1 MGQTAASGREMM
13 DKILFLLGYFLHKK
27 QLPPYAGGRLPQEEA
42 PDMGKSPHS
51 AGVLPG
57 GGTKESPRVSR
68 GFPVKSGQRQD
79 MTDAAA
85 GRTGQEGD
93 PPPGG

>member
-27 QLPPYAGGRLPQEEA
+27 QLPPVCGREEA

>member
-1 MGQTAASGREMM
+1 
-13 DKILFLLGYFLHKK
+13 
-27 QLPPYAGGRLPQEEA
+27 
-42 PDMGKSPHS
+42 MGKSPHS

-57 GGTKESPRVSR
+57 GGTEESPRVSR